1 MILNLSLLELLLLP
15 PVLLLVSG
23 LALFNFQNVF
33 RFLALNLKSYMTIP
47 AVQVLKPCKLLV
59 EKDKS
64 RLVAVLLL
72 LLFLIID
79 GDITDADKL
88 RYALEQV
95 LGKAASFKFNVS
107 HVLMMAVVI
116 MLMAVFEAIQKNNQL
131 QEQQLKL
138 RQKSKRA

>member
-1 MILNLSLLELLLLP
+1 MILNLSVLQLFFLP

-33 RFLALNLKSYMTIP
+33 RFLTMNLKSYMTIP
-47 AVQVLKPCKLLV
+47 AVQAFKPY
-59 EKDKS
+59 
-64 RLVAVLLL
+64 
-72 LLFLIID
+72 
-79 GDITDADKL
+79 ADKL
-88 RYALEQV
+88 RYGLEQV
-95 LGKAASFKFNVS
+95 LGKASSFKFNVS

-116 MLMAVFEAIQKNNQL
+116 VLIAIYDAIQRNNQL

>member
-1 MILNLSLLELLLLP
+1 
-15 PVLLLVSG
+15 
-23 LALFNFQNVF
+23 
-33 RFLALNLKSYMTIP
+33 MTIP

-95 LGKAASFKFNVS
+95 LGTSYWPMNRTNAPTD
-107 HVLMMAVVI
+107 
-116 MLMAVFEAIQKNNQL
+116 
-131 QEQQLKL
+131 
-138 RQKSKRA
+138 